1 MSRTTQNTTPST
13 RPSSRSLFIPRVFS
27 NISKE
32 RIAKVFD
39 SLDLGVVDTI
49 DFVKKQGANGT
60 YHSVYVHLKYWLST
74 AASRE
79 FRKKLFCEEGAQ
91 QEGDKQEGVKQEGV
105 KQEGAK
111 LIYDDPWFWVVLPN
125 TSASSRAPSNP
136 SSRATSRR
144 ARSPNKRDRH
154 ETPTVKALRDAKSP
168 IAPPYLERG
177 AKERGAKERDAKV
190 RDAKVRDAKVIDA
203 KIHPEVKIEIPR
215 TPSPHT
221 PPHSPPKT
229 PDHAPPPMEPK
240 MMRDPPA
247 LQRKSSNMSNMDL
260 SNMELSNMELS
271 NMEANLFAAEDLLAR
286 FPPRP
291 RRYSECSD

>member
-1 MSRTTQNTTPST
+1 MSRTTPST

-79 FRKKLFCEEGAQ
+79 FRKKLFCEEGVQQEGAQ
-91 QEGDKQEGVKQEGV
+91 QEGDKQEGD

-125 TSASSRAPSNP
+125 TSASA
-136 SSRATSRR
+136 SSRATTSRATGNPTSRR

-168 IAPPYLERG
+168 IAPPYLER
-177 AKERGAKERDAKV
+177 DAKV
-190 RDAKVRDAKVIDA
+190 IGAKVIDA

-229 PDHAPPPMEPK
+229 PDHAPPPMQPK

-247 LQRKSSNMSNMDL
+247 LQRKSSNMGNMELSNMD
-260 SNMELSNMELS
+260 LSNMELS

>member
-1 MSRTTQNTTPST
+1 MSQSSRPST
-13 RPSSRSLFIPRVFS
+13 RPSTRSLFIPRVFS

-49 DFVKKQGANGT
+49 DFVKKQGANGS

-91 QEGDKQEGVKQEGV
+91 QEGDKHEGV

-111 LIYDDPWFWVVLPN
+111 LIYDEPWFWVVLPN
-125 TSASSRAPSNP
+125 TSASA
-136 SSRATSRR
+136 SSRASASSNPTGNPTSRR

-168 IAPPYLERG
+168 IAPPYL
-177 AKERGAKERDAKV
+177 V
-190 RDAKVRDAKVIDA
+190 RDAKVRDA

-221 PPHSPPKT
+221 PLHSPPKT
-229 PDHAPPPMEPK
+229 PDHAPPPMQPK

-247 LQRKSSNMSNMDL
+247 LQRKSSNMSNMD
-260 SNMELSNMELS
+260 LSNMELS

>member
-1 MSRTTQNTTPST
+1 MSRTTPST

-79 FRKKLFCEEGAQ
+79 FRKKLFCEEG
-91 QEGDKQEGVKQEGV
+91 DKQEGV

-125 TSASSRAPSNP
+125 TSASASSRT
-136 SSRATSRR
+136 SSRATSSNPTSRR

-168 IAPPYLERG
+168 IAPPYLER
-177 AKERGAKERDAKV
+177 
-190 RDAKVRDAKVIDA
+190 DAKVRDAKVIDA
-203 KIHPEVKIEIPR
+203 KVHPEIKIEIPR

-229 PDHAPPPMEPK
+229 PDHAPPPMQPK

-247 LQRKSSNMSNMDL
+247 LQRKSSNMG
-260 SNMELSNMELS
+260 NMELS

>member
-1 MSRTTQNTTPST
+1 MSSTTQST
-13 RPSSRSLFIPRVFS
+13 RPSTRSLFIPRVFS

-91 QEGDKQEGVKQEGV
+91 QEGVKQEGDKQEGV

-125 TSASSRAPSNP
+125 TSASASSRAPSRAT
-136 SSRATSRR
+136 SRARSNPTSRR

-168 IAPPYLERG
+168 ISPPYLERG
-177 AKERGAKERDAKV
+177 AKVRDVKV
-190 RDAKVRDAKVIDA
+190 RDA

-229 PDHAPPPMEPK
+229 PDHAPPPMQPK

-247 LQRKSSNMSNMDL
+247 LQRKSSNMGNMELSNMD
-260 SNMELSNMELS
+260 LSNMELS